1 MKQRHVLLM
10 ALLVICTLSAF
21 AQQTVTGY
29 VFTADDRE
37 PILGATVMATGTK
50 IGVATDINGKFTLTN
65 VPNSARSVVVSYVG
79 MKSQTVTIKPEMNV
93 YLEPDARSLDEVVVQ
108 VAYGSAKKSTL
119 TGAVSQVGTEH
130 IELRPVSSVTSALEG
145 TTSGVQINSTYGQP
159 GSNPAVRIRGFGTVN
174 GSAAPLY
181 VLDGVPFSGDI
192 FELNPA
198 DIESM
203 TVLKDAASSALYGNR
218 ASNGVILIT
227 TKKGKSNKLSV
238 NLRVSQGTYT
248 RGIPEYKLLNSR
260 EFMEVSWLNL
270 RNSRMTDKKASAAEA
285 GEYASKNLIADALY
299 LNIFNKAN
307 DALFDANGKLVA
319 DAQILPGYAGDLD
332 WYDATIRR
340 GARQEYSLS
349 ANAANEKSD
358 YYFSVGYLK
367 ENGYVVGSDFKR
379 LTGRANMNLR
389 PKKWF
394 TTGFSLNGSYQKSN
408 LADNGSESF
417 KNPFMYSRTIA
428 PIYPVHLHNA
438 DGSYRTDA
446 LGNLQYDPGS
456 YTDDN
461 GQVVLTRNQFG
472 DRHVAWENEL
482 DKDRTVRNTLEATFY
497 TDFKFLK
504 HFTFTLKGQTSMRN
518 NVNDTYDNPTIGNG
532 KGNNGRATQR
542 LDRYREYN
550 FQQQLN
556 WNREFDKHTVSALLG
571 HENYYWYHKYTH
583 GRKANIKVPGQ
594 ENFSNFSAITS
605 LSGYE
610 EDYAT
615 ESYLGRVRYNYDD
628 KYTAEV
634 SFRRDGSSRFAR
646 AVRWGNFG
654 SVGASW
660 MVSREDFMKP
670 VKWVNSLKLR
680 ADYGLVGNDAGSGL
694 YSYLTFYGAAQNNN
708 KGAFYLTQI
717 GNDELKWETGASF
730 GLGVD
735 ARLFN
740 RWNLSV
746 EYFNRRN
753 RDLLFDVYMP
763 QSAGATDSDES
774 LPSIT
779 RNLGT
784 IENQGFE
791 INTDVD
797 IYKNKNWTVNFA
809 TNASFIKNK
818 VISLPEQNKDGI
830 LSGAYKIVEGRSR
843 YEFFTYTFVG
853 VDQLTGNSLYKINTD
868 NNYYTRADGTVVGN
882 TSGTDITAN
891 VTEINGQY
899 FVNGTTYAQ
908 REFHG
913 SAIPKMYGSFTT
925 TVKWK
930 SLAFSALCTYA
941 LGGKVYDSTYSSL
954 MSTSTGP
961 SNYSADILNS
971 WRETPAGM
979 TATSPDRIWY
989 GGTPQINS
997 SKNKDNNA
1005 VSSRWITNGNYFV
1018 VKNVNLSYQLPQ
1030 KWVRAIDLDNVRLS
1044 FSAENLLSLSSRR
1057 GLNPQQAFS
1066 GMLDN
1071 YAVTPRVFIVGLEVK
1086 F

>member
-1 MKQRHVLLM
+1 MKQRYVLLIV
-10 ALLVICTLSAF
+10 LFTICTLGAF

-29 VFTADDRE
+29 VFTADNRE

-50 IGVATDINGKFTLTN
+50 IGAATDINGKFTLTN
-65 VPNSARSVVVSYVG
+65 VPNTARSVVVSYVG
-79 MKSQTVTIKPEMNV
+79 MKSQTVTIKPNMNI

-130 IELRPVSSVTSALEG
+130 IDLRPVSSVTSALEG

-248 RGIPEYKLLNSR
+248 RGIPEYKLLSPQ

-497 TDFKFLK
+497 TDFKLLK

-518 NVNDTYDNPTIGNG
+518 NVNDTC
-532 KGNNGRATQR
+532 
-542 LDRYREYN
+542 
-550 FQQQLN
+550 
-556 WNREFDKHTVSALLG
+556 W
-571 HENYYWYHKYTH
+571 
-583 GRKANIKVPGQ
+583 
-594 ENFSNFSAITS
+594 
-605 LSGYE
+605 
-610 EDYAT
+610 
-615 ESYLGRVRYNYDD
+615 
-628 KYTAEV
+628 
-634 SFRRDGSSRFAR
+634 
-646 AVRWGNFG
+646 
-654 SVGASW
+654 
-660 MVSREDFMKP
+660 
-670 VKWVNSLKLR
+670 
-680 ADYGLVGNDAGSGL
+680 
-694 YSYLTFYGAAQNNN
+694 
-708 KGAFYLTQI
+708 
-717 GNDELKWETGASF
+717 
-730 GLGVD
+730 
-735 ARLFN
+735 
-740 RWNLSV
+740 
-746 EYFNRRN
+746 RN
-753 RDLLFDVYMP
+753 
-763 QSAGATDSDES
+763 
-774 LPSIT
+774 
-779 RNLGT
+779 
-784 IENQGFE
+784 
-791 INTDVD
+791 
-797 IYKNKNWTVNFA
+797 
-809 TNASFIKNK
+809 
-818 VISLPEQNKDGI
+818 
-830 LSGAYKIVEGRSR
+830 
-843 YEFFTYTFVG
+843 
-853 VDQLTGNSLYKINTD
+853 
-868 NNYYTRADGTVVGN
+868 
-882 TSGTDITAN
+882 
-891 VTEINGQY
+891 
-899 FVNGTTYAQ
+899 
-908 REFHG
+908 
-913 SAIPKMYGSFTT
+913 
-925 TVKWK
+925 
-930 SLAFSALCTYA
+930 
-941 LGGKVYDSTYSSL
+941 
-954 MSTSTGP
+954 
-961 SNYSADILNS
+961 
-971 WRETPAGM
+971 
-979 TATSPDRIWY
+979 
-989 GGTPQINS
+989 
-997 SKNKDNNA
+997 
-1005 VSSRWITNGNYFV
+1005 
-1018 VKNVNLSYQLPQ
+1018 
-1030 KWVRAIDLDNVRLS
+1030 
-1044 FSAENLLSLSSRR
+1044 
-1057 GLNPQQAFS
+1057 
-1066 GMLDN
+1066 
-1071 YAVTPRVFIVGLEVK
+1071 
-1086 F
+1086 

>member
-50 IGVATDINGKFTLTN
+50 IGAATDINGKFTLTN

-79 MKSQTVTIKPEMNV
+79 MKSQTVTIKPEMNI

-248 RGIPEYKLLNSR
+248 RGIPEYKLLNPR

-417 KNPFMYSRTIA
+417 KNPFMFSRTIA

-461 GQVVLTRNQFG
+461 GQVVLT
-472 DRHVAWENEL
+472 
-482 DKDRTVRNTLEATFY
+482 
-497 TDFKFLK
+497 
-504 HFTFTLKGQTSMRN
+504 
-518 NVNDTYDNPTIGNG
+518 
-532 KGNNGRATQR
+532 
-542 LDRYREYN
+542 
-550 FQQQLN
+550 
-556 WNREFDKHTVSALLG
+556 
-571 HENYYWYHKYTH
+571 
-583 GRKANIKVPGQ
+583 
-594 ENFSNFSAITS
+594 
-605 LSGYE
+605 
-610 EDYAT
+610 
-615 ESYLGRVRYNYDD
+615 
-628 KYTAEV
+628 
-634 SFRRDGSSRFAR
+634 
-646 AVRWGNFG
+646 
-654 SVGASW
+654 
-660 MVSREDFMKP
+660 
-670 VKWVNSLKLR
+670 
-680 ADYGLVGNDAGSGL
+680 
-694 YSYLTFYGAAQNNN
+694 
-708 KGAFYLTQI
+708 
-717 GNDELKWETGASF
+717 
-730 GLGVD
+730 
-735 ARLFN
+735 
-740 RWNLSV
+740 
-746 EYFNRRN
+746 
-753 RDLLFDVYMP
+753 
-763 QSAGATDSDES
+763 
-774 LPSIT
+774 
-779 RNLGT
+779 
-784 IENQGFE
+784 
-791 INTDVD
+791 
-797 IYKNKNWTVNFA
+797 
-809 TNASFIKNK
+809 
-818 VISLPEQNKDGI
+818 
-830 LSGAYKIVEGRSR
+830 
-843 YEFFTYTFVG
+843 
-853 VDQLTGNSLYKINTD
+853 
-868 NNYYTRADGTVVGN
+868 
-882 TSGTDITAN
+882 
-891 VTEINGQY
+891 
-899 FVNGTTYAQ
+899 
-908 REFHG
+908 
-913 SAIPKMYGSFTT
+913 
-925 TVKWK
+925 
-930 SLAFSALCTYA
+930 
-941 LGGKVYDSTYSSL
+941 
-954 MSTSTGP
+954 
-961 SNYSADILNS
+961 
-971 WRETPAGM
+971 
-979 TATSPDRIWY
+979 
-989 GGTPQINS
+989 
-997 SKNKDNNA
+997 
-1005 VSSRWITNGNYFV
+1005 
-1018 VKNVNLSYQLPQ
+1018 
-1030 KWVRAIDLDNVRLS
+1030 
-1044 FSAENLLSLSSRR
+1044 
-1057 GLNPQQAFS
+1057 
-1066 GMLDN
+1066 
-1071 YAVTPRVFIVGLEVK
+1071 
-1086 F
+1086 